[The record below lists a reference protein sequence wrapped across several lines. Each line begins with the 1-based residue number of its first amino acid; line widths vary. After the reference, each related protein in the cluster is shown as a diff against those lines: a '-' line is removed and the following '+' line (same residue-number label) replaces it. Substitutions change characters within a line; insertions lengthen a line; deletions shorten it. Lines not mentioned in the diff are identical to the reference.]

1 MHSLFPHSNRSKC
14 NRYPSNF
21 VQSVTSF
28 ATSSCLSTKSNTKLT
43 KNLNARLETLPQTV
57 INEHTSNQF
66 LNDSDLM
73 MNKYCFALRNSSAHT
88 LNQTQSVAASLTASS
103 TELCCT
109 TDYEERRLLNASM
122 QKKQNLVCL
131 TDGSSTS
138 YKYMNQNN
146 TSDCMTNNKTNA
158 DNTNLVEEV
167 SVSYKCDD
175 SSYNYPVHNN
185 LNNNAHLATNNIN
198 YEKYDLRAWSFLY
211 FL

>member
-1 MHSLFPHSNRSKC
+1 VCIINFLTRTVSKP

-57 INEHTSNQF
+57 INAHTSTQF

-73 MNKYCFALRNSSAHT
+73 MNKYCFGLRNPSAHT
-88 LNQTQSVAASLTASS
+88 LNQTRSAAASLTASS
-103 TELCCT
+103 SELCCT

-122 QKKQNLVCL
+122 QKKQQNLVCL

-138 YKYMNQNN
+138 YKYINQTN
-146 TSDCMTNNKTNA
+146 TSDCTANNKSDA
-158 DNTNLVEEV
+158 DNNNVLEEV
-167 SVSYKCDD
+167 SMSYKCDD

-185 LNNNAHLATNNIN
+185 NLNNNAHLATNNLN
-198 YEKYDLRAWSFLY
+198 YEK
-211 FL
+211 